1 MRAKGLWV
9 AGVAA
14 LAGVAF
20 GCGPGHAIFNVD
32 VYSFIKGTGK
42 DTVPYVV
49 PPGATVTASQF
60 QKIHLP
66 GAGGSLV
73 DSITIFGTDTLRN
86 QTGSGT
92 VGFQLF
98 VAADSAGT
106 YLPGALALT
115 VTPKA
120 VANSSVVPDTIRGTL
135 APGVNPLFTKDT
147 LWVRLAAAGSN
158 PPPSVTPLTGKM
170 VLASLLLSVVINLKV
185 L

>member
-1 MRAKGLWV
+1 MRAKWLGV

-14 LAGVAF
+14 LAGLAL

-42 DTVPYVV
+42 DTVPYAV
-49 PPGATVTASQF
+49 PPLTNATASQF
-60 QKIHLP
+60 QKIRLP

-73 DSITIFGTDTLRN
+73 DSIIVFGTDTLRN

-92 VGFQLF
+92 VGFQLYL
-98 VAADSAGT
+98 AADSAGT

-115 VTPKA
+115 VMPKS
-120 VANSSVVPDTIRGTL
+120 VANTSVVPDTIRGKL
-135 APGVNPLFTKDT
+135 APAVNPLFTKDSV
-147 LWVRLAAAGSN
+147 WARFAAAGSN
-158 PPPSVTPLTGKM
+158 PNATPLAGKM
-170 VLASLLLSVVINLKV
+170 VLASLLLTVVMNAKL